1 MKTKVLA
8 SCSLAAALASASFG
22 QIVIDGV
29 LDAGYGNPKAA
40 QANDTGFGNATDG
53 VTGYANGSELNGMWI
68 KVDPVDGHL
77 YLFFSGNLESNFNKV
92 EIFIDGFAGEGQ
104 NALRGDNPDVDFNG
118 LNAMGADDD
127 NGILGLVFDEGF
139 APDFWMGTT
148 LGGYDPN
155 ASPSGP
161 TQYANIAQLLTG
173 GQGVGAYIG
182 NGAFSDAVAGSNLL
196 VDQVYGIQTSINNSN
211 VLGVGEGV
219 TDGCGVTTGLEV
231 KVPLFLFWDS
241 TSEIKVCAFINGQ
254 GHDYASNQFL
264 PALPAGSANPGG
276 DGVGGYIG
284 GNPAALRF
292 DLNAFAGAQFVGAD
306 GPDACGGGGGGGC
319 AGDLDASGTVD
330 AGDIGSLLLLFGSS
344 DAAGDLDGSGTV
356 DAGDIGSL
364 LLLFGACN

>member
-8 SCSLAAALASASFG
+8 SCSVAVALASASFG
-22 QIVIDGV
+22 QIAIDGV
-29 LDAGYGNPKAA
+29 LDAGYGNPKAS
-40 QANDTGFGNATDG
+40 QANETGFGNATDG
-53 VTGYANGSELNGMWI
+53 VTGYANGSELDGMWI

-77 YLFFSGNLESNFNKV
+77 YLFFSGNLESNFNKL

-118 LNAMGADDD
+118 LNAMGADEA

-148 LGGYDPN
+148 LGGEPT
-155 ASPSGP
+155 

-182 NGAFSDAVAGSNLL
+182 SGPFEDNVAGSNLID
-196 VDQVYGIQTSINNSN
+196 DQVYGVQTSINNSN
-211 VLGVGEGV
+211 VLGVGDGV
-219 TDGCGVTTGLEV
+219 TDGCGVTTGVEV
-231 KVPLFLFWDS
+231 KIPLFLFWDG

-264 PALPAGSANPGG
+264 PAVPAGTGNLGG
-276 DGVGGYIG
+276 DGAGGYIG

-292 DLNAFAGAQFVGAD
+292 DLNAFEGAQFASAD
-306 GPDACGGGGGGGC
+306 GPDACQGGGGGGC

-344 DAAGDLDGSGTV
+344 DVAGDLDGSGTV

-364 LLLFGACN
+364 LLLFGDCN